1 MLLGRELG
9 VGEGVSPLAT
19 SRLRRSRAVDRTVA
33 ALITVGGSTVLLA
46 VAFLMVFLV
55 AQCLPL
61 FRTGSL
67 RPAPAVSD
75 GPEPTAA
82 LEDEYREN
90 VVMLGRDGTAHLVPR
105 SGTSTSLALAGVRPP
120 VRQARKDEA
129 GSLLALED
137 GAGTLQAWAFGTKV
151 RWQGDRRIIEPA
163 LQRVLAVPFPGGGH
177 ILAVAGDRETP
188 HVMVG
193 TEGGATVLS
202 GSGDAASAVRLELG
216 AAPEV
221 GALSRDGSE
230 AWLASRRELAWF
242 SLAGAGEGPLAA
254 QATVPLSAAATA
266 AVLVLGDVTCLL
278 GDESGRVSAWQVVTG
293 TVAGSRVLD
302 LAGTFRG
309 TGAVRSLAV
318 SQRDKT
324 FVVVRP
330 GGAELAYLTGRRVL
344 MAVPSFPKRAPL
356 FGISPRGD
364 GLFAVSSAGEVH
376 RWGLDLAYPEV
387 SAATLFLPVR
397 YEGFTKPEL
406 TWQSTGGNES
416 YESKLSLVPLVVGT
430 LKGAFYALLFSGP
443 VALAAALFV
452 SQFAP
457 QRLRQL
463 AKPLVELMAA
473 LPSVVVGFLAAL
485 LLAPLL
491 QRHIVGTLGLLVL
504 IPLVVIAA
512 AAAWE
517 AVPVSVRRR
526 ITGWRELG
534 LVGVLLTGA
543 TLVCFTFEGAVERTL
558 FGGDFKA
565 WLLAS
570 AGITYDQRNAM
581 VVGFALGFAVIPII
595 FTLAE
600 DAFSNVP
607 PSLISASLALG
618 ATRWQAARTVAIP
631 AASPG
636 LFAAVMTGFGRAV
649 GETMI
654 VLMATGNTPILSFSP
669 FNGMRTMSA
678 CIAVEMPEAPYG
690 GALYRVLI
698 LTALLLFLVTFVLNT
713 AAVIVAARLRK
724 RFGRLVA

>member
-1 MLLGRELG
+1 M
-9 VGEGVSPLAT
+9 SPLVT
-19 SRLRRSRAVDRTVA
+19 SRLRRSRAVDRIVA
-33 ALITVGGSTVLLA
+33 ALITAGGSTVLLA

-67 RPAPAVSD
+67 RPAPVVAD
-75 GPEPTAA
+75 GREPMAA

-90 VVMLGRDGTAHLVPR
+90 VVVLGRDGAAHVVPR
-105 SGTSTSLALAGVRPP
+105 KGTPSSSPLEGVRPP
-120 VRQARKDEA
+120 LRQARTNEA
-129 GSLLALED
+129 GTLLALED
-137 GAGTLQAWAFGTKV
+137 GAGTFQVWAFRAEV
-151 RWQGDRRIIEPA
+151 RWQGDRRVLEPS
-163 LQRVLAVPFPGGGH
+163 LHRVLAIPSGQGGR
-177 ILAVAGDRETP
+177 ILAVAGDREAP
-188 HVMVG
+188 RVLVG
-193 TEGGATVLS
+193 TDDGAMVLS
-202 GSGDAASAVRLELG
+202 PSGDEVSAVSLQLDAR
-216 AAPEV
+216 PQM

-242 SLAGAGEGPLAA
+242 SLTGGGDGSLTP
-254 QATVPLSAAATA
+254 QATVPLSAVPTA
-266 AVLVLGDVTCLL
+266 AALVLGDVTCLV

-302 LAGTFRG
+302 LAGTFHG
-309 TGAVRSLAV
+309 TGAVRSLSV

-324 FVVVRP
+324 FEIVRS
-330 GGAELAYLTGRRVL
+330 GGAELAYLTGGRVL
-344 MAVPSFPKRAPL
+344 MRVPAFPKDVLL

-364 GLFAVSSAGEVH
+364 GLFAVTSAGAVH
-376 RWGLDLAYPEV
+376 RWGLDPGYPEV
-387 SAATLFLPVR
+387 SVATLFLPVR
-397 YEGFTKPEL
+397 YEGFTQSEL
-406 TWQSTGGNES
+406 TWQSTGGSES
-416 YESKLSLVPLVVGT
+416 YESKLSLVPLLVGT
-430 LKGAFYALLFSGP
+430 LKGAFYALLFSAP
-443 VALAAALFV
+443 VGLAAALFV

-463 AKPLVELMAA
+463 AKPAVELMAA

-491 QRHIVGTLGLLVL
+491 QRHIVGTLALLVL
-504 IPLVVIAA
+504 IPLVVVAA

-517 AVPVSVRRR
+517 TVPVSLRRR
-526 ITGWRELG
+526 TTGWRELG
-534 LVGVLLTGA
+534 LVGVLLTGVSV
-543 TLVCFTFEGAVERTL
+543 VCFTFEGVLERAL
-558 FGGDFKA
+558 FAGDFKG
-565 WLLAS
+565 WLLAV
-570 AGITYDQRNAM
+570 AGITYDQRNAV

-698 LTALLLFLVTFVLNT
+698 LTALLLFLATFVLNT
-713 AAVIVAARLRK
+713 AAVVVAARLRK
-724 RFGRLVA
+724 RFGRLAA

>member
-1 MLLGRELG
+1 MLLGRRPE
-9 VGEGVSPLAT
+9 VGKGVSLLAV

-33 ALITVGGSTVLLA
+33 ALITAGGSTVLLA
-46 VAFLMVFLV
+46 VAFLMIFLV

-61 FRTGSL
+61 LRTGSL
-67 RPAPAVSD
+67 RP
-75 GPEPTAA
+75 GPVVADDREPMAA
-82 LEDEYREN
+82 LEDEYRES
-90 VVMLGRDGTAHLVPR
+90 VTALGRDGTLRLVPR
-105 SGTSTSLALAGVRPP
+105 DGVPTSLPLEGVRPP
-120 VRQARKDEA
+120 VRQARTDEA
-129 GSLLALED
+129 GTLLALED
-137 GAGTLQAWAFGTKV
+137 GAGTLQVWAFGTKV
-151 RWQGDRRIIEPA
+151 RWQGERRIIEPV
-163 LQRVLAVPFPGGGH
+163 LQRVLAMPSTKGGR

-188 HVMVG
+188 YVMVG
-193 TEGGATVLS
+193 TDNGATVFA
-202 GSGDAASAVRLELG
+202 GSRDEVPAVSLQLG
-216 AAPEV
+216 TRPQV
-221 GALSRDGSE
+221 GALSRDGNE
-230 AWLASRRELAWF
+230 AWVASLRALAWF
-242 SLAGAGEGPLAA
+242 SLAEGGEGPAVPR
-254 QATVPLSAAATA
+254 ATVPLSAVPTVAA
-266 AVLVLGDVTCLL
+266 LVLGDVTCLL

-302 LAGTFRG
+302 LAGTFHG
-309 TGAVRSLAV
+309 TGAVRGLSV

-324 FVVVRP
+324 FAVVRP
-330 GGAELAYLTGRRVL
+330 GGAQLAYLTGRRVL
-344 MAVPSFPKRAPL
+344 MAVPDFPKGASL

-364 GLFAVSSAGEVH
+364 GLFAVSSTGAVH
-376 RWGLDLAYPEV
+376 RWGLDLAYPEA

-406 TWQSTGGNES
+406 TWQSTGGSES
-416 YESKLSLVPLVVGT
+416 FESKLSLVPLLVGT

-443 VALAAALFV
+443 VALGAALFV

-457 QRLRQL
+457 QHLRQL
-463 AKPLVELMAA
+463 AKPVVELMAA

-485 LLAPLL
+485 LLAPLF
-491 QRHIVGTLGLLVL
+491 QRHIVGTLALVVL
-504 IPLVVIAA
+504 IPTVVVGA

-517 AVPVSVRRR
+517 AVPGSLRRR
-526 ITGWRELG
+526 TTGWRELG
-534 LVGVLLTGA
+534 LVGVLLTGV
-543 TLVCFTFEGAVERTL
+543 TVVCFAFEGVLERAL
-558 FGGDFKA
+558 FAGDFKA

-570 AGITYDQRNAM
+570 AGITYDQRNAV

-618 ATRWQAARTVAIP
+618 ATRWQAARSVAIP

-678 CIAVEMPEAPYG
+678 CIAVEMPEAPHG
-690 GALYRVLI
+690 GTLYRVLI
-698 LTALLLFLVTFVLNT
+698 LTALLLFLATFVLNT
-713 AAVIVAARLRK
+713 AAVVVAARLRK
-724 RFGRLVA
+724 RFGKLAA

>member
-1 MLLGRELG
+1 
-9 VGEGVSPLAT
+9 
-19 SRLRRSRAVDRTVA
+19 VDRIVA
-33 ALITVGGSTVLLA
+33 VLITAGGSTVLLA

-67 RPAPAVSD
+67 RR
-75 GPEPTAA
+75 GPEVADGHEPMVA

-90 VVMLGRDGTAHLVPR
+90 VVVLSRDGAAHVVARDGTPSSSPLE
-105 SGTSTSLALAGVRPP
+105 GVHPP
-120 VRQARKDEA
+120 VRQAHTNEA
-129 GSLLALED
+129 GTLLALED
-137 GAGTLQAWAFGTKV
+137 GAGTLQVWAFGTKL
-151 RWQGDRRIIEPA
+151 RWQGDRRIIESV

-188 HVMVG
+188 YVMVG
-193 TEGGATVLS
+193 TDGGGAVLV
-202 GSGDAASAVRLELG
+202 GSRDGASSVSLDLG
-216 AAPEV
+216 SAPQV

-230 AWLASRRELAWF
+230 AWLASQRELAWF
-242 SLAGAGEGPLAA
+242 SLAGAGEDQLAP
-254 QATVPLSAAATA
+254 QATVPLSVVPTAAA
-266 AVLVLGDVTCLL
+266 LVLGDVTCLV
-278 GDESGRVSAWQVVTG
+278 GDESGRINAWQVVTG

-302 LAGTFRG
+302 LAGSFEG
-309 TGAVRSLAV
+309 TGMVRGLAV

-324 FVVVRP
+324 FEIVRP
-330 GGAELAYLTGRRVL
+330 GGVEIAYLTGRRVL
-344 MAVPSFPKRAPL
+344 MAVPDFPKGATL

-364 GLFAVSSAGEVH
+364 GLFAVTSAGAVH

-387 SAATLFLPVR
+387 SVATLFLPVR
-397 YEGFTKPEL
+397 YEGFTQSEL
-406 TWQSTGGNES
+406 TWQSTGGSES
-416 YESKLSLVPLVVGT
+416 YESKLSLVPLLVGT

-463 AKPLVELMAA
+463 AKPVVELMAA

-485 LLAPLL
+485 LLAPLV
-491 QRHIVGTLGLLVL
+491 QRHIVGTLALIVL
-504 IPLVVIAA
+504 IPVVVIAA
-512 AAAWE
+512 AASWE
-517 AVPVSVRRR
+517 IFPVSLRRR
-526 ITGWRELG
+526 TTGWRELG
-534 LVGVLLTGA
+534 LVGVLLTGV
-543 TLVCFTFEGAVERTL
+543 TVVCFAFEGVLEGAL
-558 FGGDFKA
+558 FAGDFKG
-565 WLLAS
+565 WLLAA
-570 AGITYDQRNAM
+570 AGITYDQRNAV

-618 ATRWQAARTVAIP
+618 ATRWQAARSVAIP

-669 FNGMRTMSA
+669 YNGMRTMSA

-698 LTALLLFLVTFVLNT
+698 LTALLLFLATFVLNT
-713 AAVIVAARLRK
+713 AAVVVAAKLRK
-724 RFGRLVA
+724 RFGRLAA

>member
-1 MLLGRELG
+1 
-9 VGEGVSPLAT
+9 VSPLAT
-19 SRLRRSRAVDRTVA
+19 SRLRHSRAVDRFVA
-33 ALITVGGSTVLLA
+33 VLITAGGSTVLLA
-46 VAFLMVFLV
+46 VAFLMIFLV

-67 RPAPAVSD
+67 RPEPVVAD
-75 GPEPTAA
+75 GREPMAA
-82 LEDEYREN
+82 MEDEYRES
-90 VVMLGRDGTAHLVPR
+90 VVVLGRDGAAHVVPR
-105 SGTSTSLALAGVRPP
+105 EGTPSSLLLEGVRPP
-120 VRQARKDEA
+120 VRQARTNEA
-129 GSLLALED
+129 GTLLALED
-137 GAGTLQAWAFGTKV
+137 GAGRLQVWAFGTRV
-151 RWQGDRRIIEPA
+151 RWQGDRRIVEPVP
-163 LQRVLAVPFPGGGH
+163 QRVLAMPPPGGGR
-177 ILAVAGDRETP
+177 ILAVAGNRESP
-188 HVMVG
+188 CVMVG
-193 TEGGATVLS
+193 TDGGATALS
-202 GSGDAASAVRLELG
+202 GSGDEATAVRLELG
-216 AAPEV
+216 APPEV

-242 SLAGAGEGPLAA
+242 SLVGAATAA
-254 QATVPLSAAATA
+254 VAPQATVPLSAMPTA
-266 AVLVLGDVTCLL
+266 AALVLGDVTCLV
-278 GDESGRVSAWQVVTG
+278 GDESGKVSAWQVVTG

-302 LAGTFRG
+302 LAGTFPG
-309 TGAVRSLAV
+309 SGAVLGLAV

-324 FVVVRP
+324 FEIVRST
-330 GGAELAYLTGRRVL
+330 GAELAYLTGRRVL
-344 MAVPSFPKRAPL
+344 MALPDFPKGATL
-356 FGISPRGD
+356 FGVSPRGD
-364 GLFAVSSAGEVH
+364 GLFAVASEGAVH

-406 TWQSTGGNES
+406 TWQSTGGSES
-416 YESKLSLVPLVVGT
+416 YESKLSLVPLFVGT

-491 QRHIVGTLGLLVL
+491 QRHIVGTLALLVL
-504 IPLVVIAA
+504 IPTVVVAA
-512 AAAWE
+512 AVAWE
-517 AVPVSVRRR
+517 AVPGSLRRR
-526 ITGWRELG
+526 TTGWRELG
-534 LVGVLLTGA
+534 LVGVLLTGVTVA
-543 TLVCFTFEGAVERTL
+543 CFGLEGVLERAL
-558 FGGDFKA
+558 FAGDFKG
-565 WLLAS
+565 WLLGA
-570 AGITYDQRNAM
+570 AGITYDQRNAV

-669 FNGMRTMSA
+669 YNGMRTMSA

-713 AAVIVAARLRK
+713 AAVMVAARLRK
-724 RFGRLVA
+724 RFGKLAA

>member
-1 MLLGRELG
+1 M
-9 VGEGVSPLAT
+9 SPLAT
-19 SRLRRSRAVDRTVA
+19 SRLRRSRAVDRIVA
-33 ALITVGGSTVLLA
+33 ALITVGGSLVLLA

-61 FRTGSL
+61 LRSGSL
-67 RPAPAVSD
+67 RPEPTMSD
-75 GPEPTAA
+75 GHAPLAA
-82 LEDEYREN
+82 LEDEYRES
-90 VVMLGRDGTAHLVPR
+90 VVVVDANGAAQFVPR
-105 SGTSTSLALAGVRPP
+105 EGAPVSLPLEGVRRP
-120 VRQARKDEA
+120 VREARADVA
-129 GSLLALED
+129 GTLLALED
-137 GAGTLQAWAFGTKV
+137 GAGTLQVWALRTEI
-151 RWQGDRRIIEPA
+151 RWQGDRRIVVPSMG
-163 LQRVLAVPFPGGGH
+163 RVMAVPPAKVGR

-188 HVMVG
+188 CVLLG
-193 TEGGATVLS
+193 ANEGATVLT
-202 GSGDAASAVRLELG
+202 GSGDEVSAVLLQLDARPL
-216 AAPEV
+216 V

-242 SLAGAGEGPLAA
+242 SLAAAGEGPLAP
-254 QATVPLSAAATA
+254 QATVPLSEVPTVAA
-266 AVLVLGDVTCLL
+266 LVLGDVTFLL
-278 GDESGRVSAWQVVTG
+278 GDESGRVNAWQVMTG
-293 TVAGSRVLD
+293 TVVGSRLLD
-302 LAGTFRG
+302 LTGTFRG
-309 TGAVRSLAV
+309 TGAVRGLSV

-324 FVVVRP
+324 FAIVRSN
-330 GGAELAYLTGRRVL
+330 GAELAYLTGRRML
-344 MAVPSFPKRAPL
+344 MHVPAFPQDAL
-356 FGISPRGD
+356 LLGISPRGD
-364 GLFAVSSAGEVH
+364 GLFAVTSEGMVH
-376 RWGLDLAYPEV
+376 RWALDTGYPEV

-406 TWQSTGGNES
+406 AWQSTGGSES
-416 YESKLSLVPLVVGT
+416 FEPKLSLVPLLMGT
-430 LKGAFYALLFSGP
+430 LKGAFYALLVSAP

-463 AKPLVELMAA
+463 TKPLVELMAA

-491 QRHIVGTLGLLVL
+491 QRHIVGTLALLVL

-517 AVPVSVRRR
+517 AVPAGLRRR
-526 ITGWRELG
+526 TTGWRELG

-543 TLVCFTFEGAVERTL
+543 TLVCFTFEGVVERTL
-558 FGGDFKA
+558 FGGDFKG

-570 AGITYDQRNAM
+570 AGITYDQRNAV

-698 LTALLLFLVTFVLNT
+698 LTALLLFLATFVLNT
-713 AAVIVAARLRK
+713 AAVVVAARLRK
-724 RFGRLVA
+724 RFGRLAA

>member
-1 MLLGRELG
+1 M
-9 VGEGVSPLAT
+9 SPLAT
-19 SRLRRSRAVDRTVA
+19 SRLRRSRAVDRIVA
-33 ALITVGGSTVLLA
+33 ALITVGGSLVLLA

-61 FRTGSL
+61 LRSGSL
-67 RPAPAVSD
+67 RPEPTMSD
-75 GPEPTAA
+75 GHAPLAA
-82 LEDEYREN
+82 LEDEYRES
-90 VVMLGRDGTAHLVPR
+90 VVVVDANGAAHFVPR
-105 SGTSTSLALAGVRPP
+105 EGAPVSLPLEGVRRP
-120 VRQARKDEA
+120 VREARADVA
-129 GSLLALED
+129 GTLLALED
-137 GAGTLQAWAFGTKV
+137 GAGTLQVWALRTEI
-151 RWQGDRRIIEPA
+151 RWQGDRRIVVPSMG
-163 LQRVLAVPFPGGGH
+163 RVMAVPPAKVGR

-188 HVMVG
+188 RVLLG
-193 TEGGATVLS
+193 ANEGATVLM
-202 GSGDAASAVRLELG
+202 GSGDEVSAVLLQLDARPL
-216 AAPEV
+216 V

-242 SLAGAGEGPLAA
+242 SLAAAGEGPLAP
-254 QATVPLSAAATA
+254 QTTVPLSEVPTVAA
-266 AVLVLGDVTCLL
+266 LVLGDVTFLL
-278 GDESGRVSAWQVVTG
+278 GDESGRVNAWQVMTG
-293 TVAGSRVLD
+293 TVVGSRLLD
-302 LAGTFRG
+302 LTGTFRG
-309 TGAVRSLAV
+309 TGAVRGLSV

-324 FVVVRP
+324 FAIVRSN
-330 GGAELAYLTGRRVL
+330 GAELAYLTGRRML
-344 MAVPSFPKRAPL
+344 MHVPAFPQDAL
-356 FGISPRGD
+356 LLGISPRGD
-364 GLFAVSSAGEVH
+364 GLFAVTSEGMVH
-376 RWGLDLAYPEV
+376 RWALDTGYPEV

-406 TWQSTGGNES
+406 AWQSTGGSES
-416 YESKLSLVPLVVGT
+416 FEPKLSLVPLLMGT
-430 LKGAFYALLFSGP
+430 LKGAFYALLVSAP

-463 AKPLVELMAA
+463 TKPLVELMAA

-491 QRHIVGTLGLLVL
+491 QRHIVGTLALLVL

-517 AVPVSVRRR
+517 AVPAGLRRR
-526 ITGWRELG
+526 TTGWRELG

-543 TLVCFTFEGAVERTL
+543 TLVCFTFEGVVERTL
-558 FGGDFKA
+558 FGGDFKG

-570 AGITYDQRNAM
+570 AGITYDQRNAV

-607 PSLISASLALG
+607 SSLISASLALG

-698 LTALLLFLVTFVLNT
+698 LTALLLFLATFVLNT
-713 AAVIVAARLRK
+713 AAVVVAARLRK
-724 RFGRLVA
+724 RFGRLAA